1 MGSSLKILVDHEP
14 HVNVKSPVGAIGVM
28 QVMPPTGLEQN
39 VGDITKVEANIHAG
53 VKYLLE
59 SEVRR

>member
-1 MGSSLKILVDHEP
+1 M
-14 HVNVKSPVGAIGVM
+14 NVKSPVGAIGVM